1 MRVNLTPTQLFVGLS
16 IPTLVN
22 RQEHLAGY
30 LSTPK
35 LRTMYGS
42 YGRSN
47 HAVIKL
53 YSQAQKK
60 EGKRVFFFFFKKKR
74 DEQYKNLSLKISIH
88 LIKCN

>member
-30 LSTPK
+30 LSTLK

-47 HAVIKL
+47 HAVIEL

-60 EGKRVFFFFFKKKR
+60 EGKRVFFFLKKKR
-74 DEQYKNLSLKISIH
+74 DEQYKNLSLRSLFI
-88 LIKCN
+88 